1 MLCTRYK
8 KREMDKR
15 GNGKKGENTS
25 AHFLSHLSISPSY
38 KEENMHTRLFYGTIQ
53 TGKEQE
59 ALTVLNEF
67 VDRVKQFRG
76 CLLGQLL
83 QTGNEIVG
91 ISTWETKEDLAA
103 YADSEVARELFTR
116 ITPLLMGRPTARS
129 YEVRRS
135 ASEQV
140 VTKTFST
147 GTFPEEI
154 I

>member
-1 MLCTRYK
+1 VIIS
-8 KREMDKR
+8 KR
-15 GNGKKGENTS
+15 
-25 AHFLSHLSISPSY
+25 

-83 QTGNEIVG
+83 QTGNEVVG
-91 ISTWETKEDLAA
+91 ISTWATKEDLAA
-103 YADSEVARELFTR
+103 YADSAVARELFTR
-116 ITPLLMGRPTARS
+116 ITPLFMGRPTVRS
-129 YEVRRS
+129 YEVKRS
-135 ASEQV
+135 ASEQI
-140 VTKTFST
+140 VTKAFSADP
-147 GTFPEEI
+147 FPGEI